1 MPGEPSVPNVNGE
14 TETMEKYGRESHET
28 SGLGIACAGA
38 SSLAL
43 DLRGTSIHSGTLSC
57 AGTKRNKTM
66 KKLMIAASAAL
77 LATVGLCIESA
88 NVVGYQNENM
98 GSKRSI
104 FLNTFTSTSGAGMT
118 IGDITAN
125 SFNDEDGDYDV
136 WDWTGFTPFADF
148 IQTMNK
154 NGQFTGQYTYAPAG
168 YAGGNEAGW
177 FDFADKTCTTPRNS
191 VSIPFGSGFYLNAG
205 DGAGGLTP
213 ELTFAGQVKADATVI
228 PVASS
233 RMLTGN
239 ASPVDITLGQI
250 TANSFND
257 EDGDYGVWDWTGFT
271 PFNDFIQVMN
281 DSGKFIGKY
290 TYAPAGY
297 AGGNEAGWYEDS
309 DTGCTKCMNSVV
321 IKAGQAFLVVA
332 GDGAGGLAP
341 TITIPSAL

>member
-28 SGLGIACAGA
+28 SGLGTACVGV
-38 SSLAL
+38 SSSAL
-43 DLRGTSIHSGTLSC
+43 DIRGTSIHSNTLSC
-57 AGTKRNKTM
+57 VGKQRNKAM

-77 LATVGLCIESA
+77 LATVGLSIESA
-88 NVVGYQNENM
+88 NVVGYQNESV
-98 GSKRSI
+98 GTKRSI

-118 IGDITAN
+118 LGDITAN
-125 SFNDEDGDYDV
+125 PFNDENGDHDV
-136 WDWTGFTPFADF
+136 WGWTGFTPFVDF

-154 NGQFTGQYTYAPAG
+154 NGQFTGKYTYVPANYSG
-168 YAGGNEAGW
+168 SNEAGW
-177 FDFADKTCTTPRNS
+177 FDFSDKSCATSMNS
-191 VSIPFGSGFYLNAG
+191 VSIPFASGFYLNAG

-257 EDGDYGVWDWTGFT
+257 ENGDYDVWGWTGFT
-271 PFNDFIQVMN
+271 PFVDFIQIM
-281 DSGKFIGKY
+281 DSNGQFIGKY
-290 TYAPAGY
+290 TYAPADYTGS
-297 AGGNEAGWYEDS
+297 NVAGWYDFS
-309 DTGCTKCMNSVV
+309 DKSCSECRNNIV
-321 IKAGQAFLVVA
+321 IKAGQSFYLNA